1 MIVHAMRPPQLQGPF
16 ALTNSENF
24 ELCSCH
30 VQSRKC
36 SFEGPMIF
44 GLVGTR
50 NIEIT
55 FGNIKGINSRFI
67 PFQ

>member
-44 GLVGTR
+44 GLVRVAALFLPGWVRATL
-50 NIEIT
+50 
-55 FGNIKGINSRFI
+55 K
-67 PFQ
+67 